1 MNENPKTYRV
11 LAVDDEPGILSALQR
26 QLRKTAF
33 ELVTV
38 GSGKEA
44 LNLLANER
52 FQLIISDMRMP
63 EMDGA
68 EFLGR
73 VKAEWPDTVRILL
86 TGYSEMEATVKA
98 INDGGIFSYLSK
110 PWEREDLLALLE
122 RAAQHYQLHRN
133 RQIRLVKASRKAQA
147 LEDSHKALSQ
157 KLAETED
164 AVARSKAF
172 IDMARQEIEL
182 AYDTAVEVFA
192 NLIDLKTP
200 GETGINREVAQCAQF
215 LATIMGLPATE
226 QRNVRLAGMLYNV
239 GKIGLASDLTSRPE
253 NQLNDRE
260 QQLFRRYP
268 KLGESALLALSPL
281 NQVTQLIALHR
292 ECLDGSGFPM
302 GLSQTAL
309 PASARILAVAV
320 CFRELCKG
328 RRDGKMYE
336 ESEAISW
343 LRAHGRQ
350 YDPEVVHHLAT
361 LVSEQASQAAEE
373 RMQEVSGYALQPG
386 MVLARDLHSTNG
398 ILLLSRGHR
407 LDRLLISKLVGM
419 ETQLADAILIVDE
432 TEDASD
438 TE

>member
-1 MNENPKTYRV
+1 MNDTQKTYRV

-33 ELVTV
+33 EWVTV
-38 GSGKEA
+38 DSGKEA
-44 LNLLANER
+44 LTLLANER

-110 PWEREDLLALLE
+110 PWEREELLALLE

-133 RQIRLVKASRKAQA
+133 RQVRLVKANRKAQA

-157 KLAETED
+157 KLAESED

-172 IDMARQEIEL
+172 VDMARQEIEL

-215 LATIMGLPATE
+215 LATVMGLPPTE

-239 GKIGLASDLTSRPE
+239 GKIGLPAALITQPE
-253 NQLNDRE
+253 QQLNDNE
-260 QQLFRRYP
+260 LKQFRRYP
-268 KLGESALLALSPL
+268 KLGESALLALTPL

-292 ECLDGSGFPM
+292 ECLNGSGFPM

-309 PASARILAVAV
+309 PPGARILSVSV
-320 CFRELCKG
+320 CFRE
-328 RRDGKMYE
+328 
-336 ESEAISW
+336 
-343 LRAHGRQ
+343 
-350 YDPEVVHHLAT
+350 
-361 LVSEQASQAAEE
+361 
-373 RMQEVSGYALQPG
+373 
-386 MVLARDLHSTNG
+386 
-398 ILLLSRGHR
+398 
-407 LDRLLISKLVGM
+407 
-419 ETQLADAILIVDE
+419 
-432 TEDASD
+432 
-438 TE
+438 